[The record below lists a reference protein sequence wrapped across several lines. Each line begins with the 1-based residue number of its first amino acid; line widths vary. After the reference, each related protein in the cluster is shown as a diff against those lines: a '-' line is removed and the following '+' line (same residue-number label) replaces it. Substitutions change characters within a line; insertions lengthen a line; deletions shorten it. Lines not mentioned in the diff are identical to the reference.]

1 MATSTPTS
9 TPLIEWSLLGH
20 VVLYS
25 LVIAVGLVVMFSASL
40 AALSLARAS
49 ERSAAARF
57 SGAVAAA
64 LTLSGA
70 TRRTGRL
77 PVNPDGGLKAKGHPI
92 GATGVSQAHEVFLQ
106 LRRQA
111 GERNGPPCSAQ
122 LNARA
127 APIMSPK
134 RWVSVP

>member
-64 LTLSGA
+64 LTSAVICASL
-70 TRRTGRL
+70 
-77 PVNPDGGLKAKGHPI
+77 VWGLLVIVK
-92 GATGVSQAHEVFLQ
+92 Q
-106 LRRQA
+106 
-111 GERNGPPCSAQ
+111 
-122 LNARA
+122 
-127 APIMSPK
+127 
-134 RWVSVP
+134 